1 MTVTV
6 GVIGTG
12 MIGQE
17 HLRRLTTTVPGARVA
32 AVNDID
38 PARAAEAAS
47 GIPGALVAA
56 TPAELIDAVDA
67 VVVTSWGPSHE
78 EHVLACITA
87 GKPVFCEKPL
97 ATTAD
102 ACLRIVEAEQAH
114 GSRLVQVGFMRRYD
128 TGYQTLRNAVT
139 AGEIGAPLVV
149 HCAHRNAD
157 VPDTYTS
164 DMAVHDTAIH
174 EIDTLR
180 WLLGEDFVAAGAI
193 LPRRSSRAAA
203 HLIDPQILLLETT
216 SGVRIDIEV
225 NVNCAYGYDI
235 RCEVVGETGV
245 RRLPDLVTPDWRE
258 RFGTAFDAEIG
269 QWLASVAT
277 GHITGPSSWDGYAAA
292 VTADALVTAVREQR
306 QVAITM
312 KDRPEVYR

>member
-1 MTVTV
+1 MTVNV
-6 GVIGTG
+6 GVIGAG
-12 MIGQE
+12 MIGLE
-17 HLRRLTTTVPGARVA
+17 HLRRLTTSVTGARVTAVNDIDQARAAQAAAEAPGARVA
-32 AVNDID
+32 DS
-38 PARAAEAAS
+38 PH
-47 GIPGALVAA
+47 
-56 TPAELIDAVDA
+56 ELIDAVDA

-78 EHVLACITA
+78 EHVLACIAA
-87 GKPVFCEKPL
+87 GTPVFCEKPL

-128 TGYQTLRNAVT
+128 TGYQALRDAVT
-139 AGEIGAPLVV
+139 SGEIGAPLIV

-180 WLLGEDFVAAGAI
+180 WLLGEDFVAAGAV

-216 SGVRIDIEV
+216 SGARIDIEV

-245 RRLPDLVTPDWRE
+245 RQLPDLVTADWRE
-258 RFGTAFDAEIG
+258 RFGPAFDAELL
-269 QWLASVAT
+269 QWVESVAAGRT
-277 GHITGPSSWDGYAAA
+277 TGPSSWDGYAAA
-292 VTADALVTAVREQR
+292 VTADALVAAVREQR

>member
-1 MTVTV
+1 MTVNV
-6 GVIGTG
+6 GVIGAG

-17 HLRRLTTTVPGARVA
+17 HLRRLTTPVTGARVT

-38 PARAAEAAS
+38 HARAAQAAAQV
-47 GIPGALVAA
+47 PGALV
-56 TPAELIDAVDA
+56 TDSPHELIDAVDA
-67 VVVTSWGPSHE
+67 IVVTSWGPSHE
-78 EHVLACITA
+78 EHVLACIAA

-114 GSRLVQVGFMRRYD
+114 GKRLVQVGFMRRYD
-128 TGYQTLRNAVT
+128 TGYQALRDAVT
-139 AGEIGAPLVV
+139 SGEIGAPLVV

-180 WLLGEDFVAAGAI
+180 WLLGEDFVTAGAI

-203 HLIDPQILLLETT
+203 HLLDPQILLLETT

-225 NVNCAYGYDI
+225 SVNCAYGYDI

-245 RRLPDLVTPDWRE
+245 RQLPDLVTADWRE
-258 RFGTAFDAEIG
+258 RFGSAFDAELL
-269 QWLASVAT
+269 QWVESVAAGRT
-277 GHITGPSSWDGYAAA
+277 TGPSSWDGYAAA
-292 VTADALVTAVREQR
+292 VTADALVAAVRERR